1 MTNPDI
7 STIVTS
13 ILSAFGNGRDLFR
26 NMQKKQ
32 EVRRRPSEKS
42 KRDRKPHS
50 PRKKKRRD
58 PDNNAVAIRVD
69 DVDDERIQASLERG
83 PTEIK
88 GEYERSV
95 RRLGERFKKGDELS
109 QGSLAHTLLVLN
121 AGLMKLISTCL
132 STDGTGYTTAGAVGR
147 RSLLTLSDS
156 AAADAITA
164 LDELRQRLL
173 NASTPLP
180 NTMVMP
186 AGQKGRQRSR
196 SASQQRT
203 KTDHGRP
210 RASSQTRKNFENGN
224 KQPIAK
230 AATSWGAQKDP
241 IAKPDF
247 IDQAVRGMWVRSSK
261 KGSSISLATTAVT
274 THQPPP
280 QLPKKQ
286 TNMAKQCD
294 LEHNQGHPAFAHM
307 QTPGFPNGQLD
318 FRQYNSRRYTP
329 THAPAASPS
338 IVRTQIANDRRTPNI
353 AKLQK
358 QQQQQDM
365 PLSPLVPLSQNLQI
379 PSRGRARG
387 ASAMS
392 ISSAST
398 KLGEIPSRLQSNE
411 PPPSSYTQNSRPVVE
426 VGYQRPRVAFNA
438 GVKYWKKL
446 GREAA
451 ESSHL
456 RERYVKFN
464 VQELM
469 RTAARATN
477 KQRCVGI
484 TKLAEGGFNKIFL
497 LTMDD
502 GHEVIARI
510 PPPIAGPSYY
520 STASEVATMDFLRNV
535 LEIPVPRVLTYSA
548 TADNPV
554 EAEYII
560 MERLYGDSL
569 SQRWPGLS
577 TAEMKDVLKQIIHI
591 ETKMF
596 SYKFPAYGSLYRTR
610 DVAGISHIRI
620 PGSDQ
625 FCIGPIAKRQFW
637 FGERKDLSLDRG
649 PWTKPEDPIT
659 APAQRESAW
668 LKKFA
673 KPQPRRTWLLH
684 TDEPIDP
691 HEHHS
696 LLSKYLSIGP
706 YLAPKDPDLSIPI
719 LRHPDLSL
727 PNIFLA
733 PKSTKILAIIDW
745 QDAAILPIFL
755 QAGYPAFCEHDLTRP
770 QTLEQPKLPDDFE
783 NLSPVD
789 KQKAWTKYRLE
800 QTKLY
805 YTAVTGL
812 ENDLHFKTLQYPHLG
827 LRQYLISQ
835 AGFPW
840 DADFINLKASLV
852 AATRSWKDIS
862 SSPEDPCPISFTEE
876 EQRQAL
882 DDAAEWNESADF
894 LSKAREAMGI
904 DFEGGTEPG
913 NFEFAR
919 EMNLR
924 FRMEMVRQAD
934 EHEREL
940 AWRTWPYKDDGDESP
955 VPVLMDE

>member
-1 MTNPDI
+1 MCFNKTKLIRLFQPASFSFLNCQ
-7 STIVTS
+7 VRL
-13 ILSAFGNGRDLFR
+13 LSQSPPAPPSDSDFNESLFR
-26 NMQKKQ
+26 HTS
-32 EVRRRPSEKS
+32 RRWIINE
-42 KRDRKPHS
+42 
-50 PRKKKRRD
+50 
-58 PDNNAVAIRVD
+58 
-69 DVDDERIQASLERG
+69 
-83 PTEIK
+83 
-88 GEYERSV
+88 
-95 RRLGERFKKGDELS
+95 
-109 QGSLAHTLLVLN
+109 
-121 AGLMKLISTCL
+121 
-132 STDGTGYTTAGAVGR
+132 
-147 RSLLTLSDS
+147 
-156 AAADAITA
+156 
-164 LDELRQRLL
+164 
-173 NASTPLP
+173 
-180 NTMVMP
+180 
-186 AGQKGRQRSR
+186 
-196 SASQQRT
+196 
-203 KTDHGRP
+203 
-210 RASSQTRKNFENGN
+210 SSQ
-224 KQPIAK
+224 
-230 AATSWGAQKDP
+230 
-241 IAKPDF
+241 
-247 IDQAVRGMWVRSSK
+247 
-261 KGSSISLATTAVT
+261 
-274 THQPPP
+274 
-280 QLPKKQ
+280 
-286 TNMAKQCD
+286 
-294 LEHNQGHPAFAHM
+294 
-307 QTPGFPNGQLD
+307 
-318 FRQYNSRRYTP
+318 
-329 THAPAASPS
+329 
-338 IVRTQIANDRRTPNI
+338 
-353 AKLQK
+353 
-358 QQQQQDM
+358 
-365 PLSPLVPLSQNLQI
+365 
-379 PSRGRARG
+379 
-387 ASAMS
+387 
-392 ISSAST
+392 
-398 KLGEIPSRLQSNE
+398 
-411 PPPSSYTQNSRPVVE
+411 
-426 VGYQRPRVAFNA
+426 
-438 GVKYWKKL
+438 
-446 GREAA
+446 
-451 ESSHL
+451 L

-502 GHEVIARI
+502 GYEVIARI

-520 STASEVATMDFLRNV
+520 STASEVATMDFLRSV
-535 LEIPVPRVLTYSA
+535 LEIPVPRVLTHSA

-560 MERLYGDSL
+560 MERLCGDSL

-591 ETKMF
+591 ETKLF
-596 SYKFPAYGSLYRTR
+596 SYKFPAYGSLYHTR

-637 FGERKDLSLDRG
+637 FGERKDMSLDRG
-649 PWTKPEDPIT
+649 PWTKPEDTIT

-733 PKSTKILAIIDW
+733 PNSTKILAIIDW

-800 QTKLY
+800 QTNLCY
-805 YTAVTGL
+805 AAFTGQ
-812 ENDLHFKTLQYPHLG
+812 ENDLHFKALQHPNLG
-827 LRQYLISQ
+827 LLQYLISQ

-852 AATRSWKDIS
+852 AVSRAWKDIS
-862 SSPEDPCPISFTEE
+862 SSPEDPCPISFTAE

-882 DDAAEWNESADF
+882 DDAAEWNESADL
-894 LSKAREAMGI
+894 LSAAREAMGI
-904 DFEGGTEPG
+904 DFEGGTEPE

-919 EMNLR
+919 EMNSR
-924 FRMEMVRQAD
+924 FRREMVRQAE
-934 EHEREL
+934 EHEREV

-955 VPVLMDE
+955 VPVLMDEEIG